1 MKITDIK
8 PYPLWGGNRNF
19 FFVKVETDAGIY
31 GIGEGGLTWKEMAC
45 AEAVNHLK
53 PFLIG
58 QEAGRIEHLWQ
69 VMFRGGFF
77 PADRVVA
84 SALAAIDI
92 ALWDIRGKQFGVPVY
107 ELLGG
112 RVRDKVV
119 CYPHAVGD
127 SPEEIAANSKALVD
141 AGWKFIRFGLPSEG
155 DVLEPSRA
163 VRQGIAQF
171 AAIREAVGED
181 VEILIDVHTRLD
193 PPDAI
198 RLCRELER
206 YRPFFIEDPL
216 RSENMHSFHQLAR
229 HVAVPLAAGE
239 QFATKWEFR
248 ELIEEDLIH
257 YCRVDLCIC
266 GGITESRKVAGW
278 CETHYIPLAPHNPL
292 GPVSTAACL
301 HLDLA
306 TSNFAVQE
314 LPRLPGTVLPEVFP
328 VEVEFK
334 DGYLLPP
341 TAPGLGVEFNEDAA
355 KELCAYQAGNGPQLH
370 REDGSFTNW

>member
-1 MKITDIK
+1 MIITDIK

-31 GIGEGGLTWKEMAC
+31 GIGEGGLTWKELAC

-53 PFLIG
+53 PLLVG
-58 QEAGRIEHLWQ
+58 QDASRIEHLWQ

-112 RVRDKVV
+112 LVRDKVV
-119 CYPHAVGD
+119 CYPHATGD
-127 SPEEIAANSKALVD
+127 SLEEIAAHAKELAD
-141 AGWKFIRFGLPSEG
+141 AGWRFIRFGLPSEG
-155 DVLEPSRA
+155 EILEPSRA
-163 VRQGIAQF
+163 VRQGVAQF
-171 AAIREAVGED
+171 AAIREAVGDD

-193 PPDAI
+193 PPDAV
-198 RLCRELER
+198 RLCRALEP
-206 YRPFFIEDPL
+206 YRPYFIEDPL

-248 ELIEEDLIH
+248 ELIEEDLIQ
-257 YCRVDLCIC
+257 YCRIDLCIC
-266 GGITESRKVAGW
+266 GGITEARKVAGW
-278 CETHYIPLAPHNPL
+278 CETHYIALAPHNPL

-314 LPRLPGTVLPEVFP
+314 LPRLPGTVLPEAFP
-328 VEVEFK
+328 VQVPFQ

-341 TAPGLGVEFNEDAA
+341 TAPGLGVEFNEEAA
-355 KELCAYQAGNGPQLH
+355 KELCRYQAGSGPLLR

>member
-1 MKITDIK
+1 MIITNVK
-8 PYPLWGGNRNF
+8 PYPVWGGNRNF
-19 FFVKVETDAGIY
+19 FFVKVETDTGHY
-31 GIGEGGLTWKEMAC
+31 GIGEGGLTWRELAC

-53 PFLIG
+53 RHLIG
-58 QEAGRIEHLWQ
+58 QDASRIEHLWQ
-69 VMFRGGFF
+69 TMYRGGFF
-77 PADRVVA
+77 PADKVIA
-84 SALAAIDI
+84 SAIGAIDI
-92 ALWDIRGKQFGVPVY
+92 ALWDLRGKLLGVPVY
-107 ELLGG
+107 DLLGG
-112 RVRDKVV
+112 QVRDRVA

-127 SPEEIAANSKALVD
+127 TPEAIAQHSRELVD

-155 DVLEPSRA
+155 DILEPARA
-163 VRQGIAQF
+163 VRLGVRQF

-181 VEILIDVHTRLD
+181 VEIIIDVHTRLD

-198 RLCRELER
+198 RLCRDLEP
-206 YRPFFIEDPL
+206 YRPFFVEDPL

-239 QFATKWEFR
+239 QFASKWDFR
-248 ELIEEDLIH
+248 ELVEHDLIQ

-278 CETHYIPLAPHNPL
+278 CETHYIALSPHNPL

-314 LPRLPGTVLPEVFP
+314 LPRVPGTVLPEVFP
-328 VEVEFK
+328 VQVPFEN
-334 DGYLLPP
+334 GHLLPP
-341 TAPGLGVEFNEDAA
+341 TAPGLGVEFNEEAA
-355 KELCAYQAGNGPQLH
+355 IEAGFREGEGPQL
-370 REDGSFTNW
+370 RRLDGSFTNW